1 MRIYRAI
8 KKIHKFQFPGIAG
21 GGGVV
26 RGFGLYGVKVTFLAF
41 LGRKKKT
48 FQEGKPVPGVSA
60 ARDIPVLRN

>member
-1 MRIYRAI
+1 M
-8 KKIHKFQFPGIAG
+8 
-21 GGGVV
+21 

-41 LGRKKKT
+41 LGRKKKKTNKT